1 MGEVLLIVG
10 YLVQFMA
17 FAIFARAILSW
28 FPIDRNGP
36 VVQMINAITDPVLEP
51 LRRVIP
57 PIGMIDI
64 TPMVAMITLFIVA
77 SILLEASATY

>member
-1 MGEVLLIVG
+1 MAIADVAHIVG
-10 YLVQFMA
+10 YLIQFLG
-17 FAIFARAILSW
+17 FAIFARSLLSW

-36 VVQMINAITDPVLEP
+36 VVQALVSITDPVLEP

-64 TPMVAMITLFIVA
+64 TPMVAMIVLFIIA
-77 SILLEASATY
+77 GQLITF

>member
-1 MGEVLLIVG
+1 MGGVLMIIG
-10 YLVQFMA
+10 YLVQFLA

-36 VVQMINAITDPVLEP
+36 VVQAINAITDPVLEP

-77 SILLEASATY
+77 SILLQASATY